1 MGLAAATAAGPL
13 ATVHISVRTT
23 ICRSRTAVE
32 SPAFPWHCA
41 VHLRY
46 CLDLRGAG
54 IAEA

>member
-1 MGLAAATAAGPL
+1 MGLAAATAAGPV

-46 CLDLRGAG
+46 CLDLRSAG